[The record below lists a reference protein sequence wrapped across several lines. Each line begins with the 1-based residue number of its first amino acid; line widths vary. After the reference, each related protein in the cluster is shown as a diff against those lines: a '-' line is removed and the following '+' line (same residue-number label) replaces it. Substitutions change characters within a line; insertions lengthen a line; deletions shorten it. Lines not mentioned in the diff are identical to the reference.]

1 MTQTSTPQA
10 RRPSLARDRGR
21 SVLGAVVS
29 NVANVLVILVIA
41 RMLGVGAVGEY
52 TLAFAVR
59 AILLLVCGLGMRT
72 AMTRFVAAHLA
83 TGDPGG
89 LRGAVVLG
97 VSVPVGVASVVA
109 LGWFV
114 AADALAT
121 SVFDEPELATTMQV
135 VALSLPFFV
144 LVNVALAATQ
154 GFSSMQA
161 YVWIGQVLEPGLR
174 FALTLL
180 LLLLGGGTVAAAS
193 ALLAA
198 SVVSGIVALATLV
211 RMVSTLPPAQRT
223 YPGRALT
230 SFAATSWVASMATQ
244 GLLWADVVILGAL
257 VSTEEVGVYQVAA
270 RVVLIGM
277 FVITALN
284 AAVSARIATAW
295 VRGDIDA
302 VDERYTGT
310 ILWSSRLTW
319 PMLAGLVAVP
329 TAVLQLF
336 GAGFGDASTVV
347 LILAVGAAAEV
358 LGAPSAVLLNQIGRN
373 GLNLVINVS
382 SLVVNVGLNFALIP
396 VYGING
402 AAFAWAFTMAVGAVV
417 RVVTVRRVATGRWP
431 WSRPLLVSLG
441 AALAAALL
449 AELVTDLLPA
459 NEWLRLAVAAVLV
472 IGLYGSVVVLRG
484 LSGAERDALSR
495 AISLRLPQ
503 LRRWRVQRQLR
514 HAGSNDASLRVDDLI
529 SPFRAD
535 VLARADLFRLA
546 REHADLRV
554 NDEPAFLRLARA
566 GGYGAWFDEV
576 LVHKGH
582 VPGSD
587 PAALERTFR
596 SIVRS
601 SLQLLDRQDRLGRES
616 LGRVTVTRVPAGTEI
631 DGWSLAEDRW
641 VLVDGGHR
649 VALALLDGVGTLTPA
664 EYAVV
669 NGQLPPNNTAR
680 LLESG
685 RLAEEEAVQFL
696 ARGLVPLG
704 DRDQVHRWRDL
715 LDRLATPGNREVVE
729 AWPEVRAA
737 SGAR

>member
-1 MTQTSTPQA
+1 MTQTSTPQG

-83 TGDPGG
+83 TDDPGG

-97 VSVPVGVASVVA
+97 VSVPVGVATLVA
-109 LGWFV
+109 AGWFA
-114 AADALAT
+114 AADVLAT

-180 LLLLGGGTVAAAS
+180 LLLLGGGTTAAAS

-198 SVVSGIVALATLV
+198 SVVSGVVALVTLV
-211 RMVSTLPPAQRT
+211 RMVRSLTPAPRT
-223 YPGRALT
+223 YPGRALA
-230 SFAATSWVASMATQ
+230 SFAGTSWVASMATQ

-336 GAGFGDASTVV
+336 GSGFGDASTVV

-382 SLVVNVGLNFALIP
+382 SLLVNVGLNFALIP
-396 VYGING
+396 GYGING
-402 AAFAWAFTMAVGAVV
+402 AAFAWAFTMTVGAVV

-449 AELVTDLLPA
+449 AELVTDLLPG
-459 NEWLRLAVAAVLV
+459 NEWLRLAVASVLV

-484 LSGAERDALSR
+484 LSGVERDALSR
-495 AISLRLPQ
+495 AIALRLPQ

-514 HAGSNDASLRVDDLI
+514 HAASSEAHLSVDELI

-554 NDEPAFLRLARA
+554 NDEAGFLRLARA
-566 GGYGAWFDEV
+566 GGYGAWFDEI

-582 VPGSD
+582 VPGTDTAS
-587 PAALERTFR
+587 LERTFR

-601 SLQLLDRQDRLGRES
+601 SLQLLDRQDALGRES
-616 LGRVTVTRVPAGTEI
+616 LGKVTVTRVTAGTEI

-641 VLVDGGHR
+641 VLLDGGHR
-649 VALALLDGVGTLTPA
+649 VALAVLEGVETLAPE

-669 NGQLPPNNTAR
+669 SGQLPPNNTAR

-685 RLAEEEAVQFL
+685 RLSEGEAVQFL
-696 ARGLVPLG
+696 ARGLVAPE
-704 DRDQVHRWRDL
+704 DRDRVHSWGQL
-715 LDRLATPGNREVVE
+715 LECLAPGRRADVE
-729 AWPEVRAA
+729 RWPEVGAA
-737 SGAR
+737 SGTR